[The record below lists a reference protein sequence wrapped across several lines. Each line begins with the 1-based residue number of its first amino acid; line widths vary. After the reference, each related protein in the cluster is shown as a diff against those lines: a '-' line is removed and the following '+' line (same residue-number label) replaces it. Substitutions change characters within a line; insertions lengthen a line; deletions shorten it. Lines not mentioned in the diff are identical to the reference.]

1 MSQAIWIAYTPNSTV
16 CRALGKTIHARF
28 NTLPQATKY
37 LLQNTLKQPA
47 YLAQDFKNV
56 KL

>member
-1 MSQAIWIAYTPNSTV
+1 MPQVKWKLVTPNSVV
-16 CRALGKTIHARF
+16 CRALGETVHARF

-37 LLQNTLKQPA
+37 FKTLNQPA
-47 YLAQDFKNV
+47 YIKQDFKNV